1 MKNSFLIIIFS
12 FFFFVNGMT
21 ENLFI
26 ESKNITVDK
35 DKEVSIFENDV
46 KVITEDNKVIKSDY
60 AEYNKK
66 RLFNF

>member
-1 MKNSFLIIIFS
+1 
-12 FFFFVNGMT
+12 MT